1 MPFSFTSLGSGSQ
14 GPQGEPGQNATLP
27 QSLASTDSPTFVK
40 VVTSSNG
47 AIENIL
53 IGDDAYL
60 GDGNVANHIVI
71 KGIQTATNGGIVFGS
86 GKTEKIT
93 SNANDLTLTANNDI
107 VLAAGSGFAYLG
119 SLAVENRI
127 AKKSD
132 ITGATGSF
140 VAGAKTVTVVNG
152 LITSIV

>member
-1 MPFSFTSLGSGSQ
+1 VPFSFTSTGSGAQ
-14 GPQGEPGQNATLP
+14 GPQGEPGQDATLP

-40 VVTSSNG
+40 IVTSSNG
-47 AIENIL
+47 AIDNVKF
-53 IGDDAYL
+53 GDDAYI
-60 GDGNVANHIVI
+60 GDGNIANHIVV
-71 KGIQTATNGGIVFGS
+71 KGSQTATNAGIVFGS

-140 VAGAKTVTVVNG
+140 VAGSKTVTVVNG